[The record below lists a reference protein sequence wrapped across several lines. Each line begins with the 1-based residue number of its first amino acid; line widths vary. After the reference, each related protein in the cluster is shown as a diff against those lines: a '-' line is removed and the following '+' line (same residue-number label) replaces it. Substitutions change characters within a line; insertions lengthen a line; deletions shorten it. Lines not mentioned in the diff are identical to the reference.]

1 MTTARISS
9 GLRPGECRVTLTRN
23 EREVLHLLLAIAR
36 EQPQVLV
43 GDDAADS
50 TAAGIMAGHV
60 ARIQAKLPRR
70 YSGTY

>member
-1 MTTARISS
+1 MTIAQS
-9 GLRPGECRVTLTRN
+9 GLRPGECRVTFTKA

-43 GDDAADS
+43 GEDAAGS
-50 TAAGIMAGHV
+50 AAGRIMAGHV

-70 YSGTY
+70 GSGTYD